1 MKIIKDSKVEFRNI
15 NNLLIF
21 RNMLI
26 VDFVGFFLM
35 LIEIFNMIVYMFEKV
50 NNSYIIVFEI

>member
-1 MKIIKDSKVEFRNI
+1 MKIMKDSKVEFRNI